1 LKPLIDGAPVNS
13 VRPKITMSF
22 DSLDGGYQTLAILDD
37 GAVARG
43 IEEAFDGLGYQSQV
57 FPRHSIPPCPPTR
70 VALFPIGPSPS
81 GILGRHRPLPSSTNR
96 KGTFGVQR
104 QHLFEPNIVLPVVV
118 KIVLIRKAF
127 AEAKTELAQANTFRV
142 IGEREASLVRNAVIF
157 PVDVKPMQVGITPTH
172 GDLNR
177 VMKVGNAVIAPQE
190 QSPPDHRANTTQNH
204 LELVNAQHLGARH

>member
-1 LKPLIDGAPVNS
+1 MP
-13 VRPKITMSF
+13 
-22 DSLDGGYQTLAILDD
+22 
-37 GAVARG
+37 
-43 IEEAFDGLGYQSQV
+43 
-57 FPRHSIPPCPPTR
+57 
-70 VALFPIGPSPS
+70 
-81 GILGRHRPLPSSTNR
+81 
-96 KGTFGVQR
+96 
-104 QHLFEPNIVLPVVV
+104 PVVV

-190 QSPPDHRANTTQNH
+190 QSPPDRRANTTQNPP
-204 LELVNAQHLGARH
+204 